1 MNKCGE
7 NHDGMNES
15 VTCSD
20 LIDARF
26 KWEENAKHVYITI
39 VRVHFFRSRFLD
51 VI

>member
-1 MNKCGE
+1 MNKSGE

-26 KWEENAKHVYITI
+26 KWEENAKHVYVTVNVQNQLIRGLT
-39 VRVHFFRSRFLD
+39 S
-51 VI
+51 